1 MIDLVII
8 LFFLVINLAIGY
20 VASQHT
26 HRFSEFS
33 VGARN
38 FSSFAI
44 FCTLSATFL
53 GGGYT
58 LGTAASVFDQ
68 GMVVAYA
75 LLGFSLKECLVAGYI
90 APRMGAYRHCL
101 SLGDMIADTYG
112 NKAKIATGVFSML
125 ICGGILGAQVG
136 ALNTLIKATLPI
148 SPLLGTGIGLA
159 VLFIYAA
166 MGGMRA
172 VVYTDV
178 LQFCIL
184 FVGIPLTLFMGL
196 HHLGGWGPLTQQIPA
211 DAFSLITPKHSMAFF
226 ITLFL
231 SFLLGETLVP
241 PYAQRLFMAKST
253 GTTRTATL
261 MSAVVSVPLFLIAG
275 LIGLVAYAAN
285 PTINSNEAFTY
296 LINHYLP
303 AGLRGL
309 VIAAVLSIIL
319 SSASSFL
326 NAASI
331 AFTHDIVMPLNKK
344 NKPLPYLRIA
354 QLSTLIVGGIA
365 VLFALCIDNVLTLL
379 LTAYEC
385 WSPIM
390 LTPLLFA
397 VFKWRTQPLAFW
409 AGGITGILS
418 TLLCQTVI
426 TPSAHWPLLAGIGAN
441 IAITLL
447 VNLIKKPD

>member
-8 LFFLVINLAIGY
+8 LFFLVINLIIGY
-20 VASQHT
+20 VASQQT

-33 VGARN
+33 VGTRN
-38 FSSFAI
+38 FSSFVI

-75 LLGFSLKECLVAGYI
+75 LLGFSLKECLVALLI

-101 SLGDMIADTYG
+101 SLGDMVADTYG
-112 NKAKIATGVFSML
+112 KKAKIATGVFSML

-148 SPLLGTGIGLA
+148 PPALGTAISLA

-178 LQFCIL
+178 LQGCIL

-196 HHLGGWGPLTQQIPA
+196 HHLGGWGSLIQQVPA
-211 DAFSLITPKHSMAFF
+211 HAFSLTPPGHTALFF

-231 SFLLGETLVP
+231 SFMLGETLVP
-241 PYAQRLFMAKST
+241 PYAQRLFMAKT
-253 GTTRTATL
+253 TDTTRTATL

-285 PTINSNEAFTY
+285 PTINGNEAFTY

-303 AGLRGL
+303 AGLHGL

-326 NAASI
+326 NAAAI

-344 NKPLPYLRIA
+344 NKSLSYLRIA
-354 QLSTLIVGGIA
+354 QLSTVIVGGIA

-379 LTAYEC
+379 LTAYQC

-397 VFKWRTQPLAFW
+397 IFKWRTQALAFW
-409 AGGITGILS
+409 TGGIAGILS
-418 TLLCQTVI
+418 TLLCKLIV
-426 TPSAHWPLLAGIGAN
+426 TPGTHYPLLVGIAAN
-441 IAITLL
+441 IATTLV
-447 VNLIKKPD
+447 VNRVKKPD